1 MTPSEISKKEW
12 LLRNALE
19 NLEGDIILL
28 EKRIELGDGYAWS
41 PGDASISDIRG
52 TLKVNMETAKLNLC
66 VATVA
71 QATQFLRLL
80 ERAQCMPYSM
90 IPKDL

>member
-12 LLRNALE
+12 LLRNSLE
-19 NLEGDIILL
+19 NLLGDIVLL
-28 EKRIELGDGYAWS
+28 ERGKA
-41 PGDASISDIRG
+41 ISVSAIQG
-52 TLKVNMETAKLNLC
+52 TLKVNIEVCKLNLC

-71 QATQFLRLL
+71 QAIQFIRLL
-80 ERAQCMPYSM
+80 ERARGVMPHSM